1 VTFAPTATGTRT
13 GALTIADSAAGSPQ
27 TVPLTGTGA
36 NSVLNAAPA
45 ILNYGAQPVGT
56 TSTSQPVTLSNP
68 GGSSISVTGIQAS
81 GDFAQTNNCGASV
94 AANSSCT
101 VNVTFTPT
109 ASGTRNGSLTI
120 TDSASNSPQTVTLG
134 GTGTAPVIT
143 VSSNTLT
150 FSAQVLGSSST
161 SQPITVSNTGTAS
174 ASITGIVA
182 SGDFSQTNNCGAS
195 LAAST
200 SCTVNVVFT
209 PTGTGTRT
217 GTLTVADNAAGS
229 PQTVSLTGTGANT
242 VLNANPVTLS
252 FAAQALGSTSVS
264 QPVTVSN
271 PGPTAISISG
281 IQASGDFAQTNNCGT
296 SVAATSSCTV
306 NVSFTPT
313 ASGSRNGALTI
324 TDSAS
329 NSPQV
334 VSLSGTGVTLT
345 LNVSAS
351 SLSFPITV
359 VGTASSSK
367 SVTLSNSGSL
377 PIILSNVQTTAD
389 FTQTNNCGASLNPG
403 SSCVVTVAFQPTT
416 FGTRPG
422 SLMITDNATGSPQ
435 SVSLAGTGTIAQ
447 ISSGWFLTFGSTT
460 VGTSTNQIFAIT
472 NVGTVQLTVSSFS
485 FAGPNPADYSQ
496 SNTCTTAPINPG
508 GSCAVTVTFTPTA
521 TGSRLGIL
529 WITENG
535 GASPLGL
542 RLSGTGN

>member
-1 VTFAPTATGTRT
+1 
-13 GALTIADSAAGSPQ
+13 
-27 TVPLTGTGA
+27 
-36 NSVLNAAPA
+36 
-45 ILNYGAQPVGT
+45 LNYSAQPVGT

-68 GGSSISVTGIQAS
+68 GGSSIAVTGIQAS

-134 GTGTAPVIT
+134 GSGTAPVIV
-143 VSSNTLT
+143 VSSSTLT
-150 FSAQVLGSSST
+150 FPAQVLGSSST
-161 SQPITVSNTGTAS
+161 SQPVTVSNTGTAS
-174 ASITGIVA
+174 AGITSIVA

-195 LAAST
+195 LATSA

-217 GTLTVADNAAGS
+217 GTLSITDNAAGS

-242 VLNANPVTLS
+242 VLNVTPTTLG

-281 IQASGDFAQTNNCGT
+281 IQASGDFAQTNNCGS
-296 SVAATSSCTV
+296 SVAASSSCTV

-313 ASGSRNGALTI
+313 ATGSRNGALTI

-329 NSPQV
+329 NSPQA
-334 VSLSGTGVTLT
+334 VSFSGTGVTLT

-367 SVTLSNSGSL
+367 PVTLSNSGSL
-377 PIILSNVQTTAD
+377 PITLSNIQTTPD
-389 FTQTNNCGASLNPG
+389 YTQTNNCGASINPG
-403 SSCVVTVAFQPTT
+403 SSCVVNVAFQPTT
-416 FGTRPG
+416 FGSRSG

-447 ISSGWFLTFGSTT
+447 ISSGWFVTFGSTA
-460 VGTSTNQIFAIT
+460 VGTSANQTFTIT
-472 NVGTVQLTVSSFS
+472 NVGTVSLTVSSLS

-496 SNTCTTAPINPG
+496 SNTCTSAPINPG